1 MDTVV
6 SSDEDTSRVR
16 AGVRRRL
23 LAPWHWHAWIG
34 LGLLRVLER
43 LPYPLL
49 CRVGRA
55 VGQVARRLPLHYVKV
70 ARRNLQLCLPA
81 LSEVERE
88 RLLTRHFEEIGIAL
102 GESAMTSWSADER
115 IRELSRIDGLHHLQA
130 ALARGRGAI
139 LLTAHF
145 TTLEI
150 GARIL
155 NCATPINALYR
166 PPKNPVLAYVADHHR
181 SRQARRAIR
190 SDDVRAMVRALRNN
204 ECVWYAPDQSYR
216 KKGAEMV
223 PFFGIPAATNVATA
237 RLAKLTGAA
246 VLFYSHE
253 RLSEARG
260 YRVVIHP
267 ALDDYPGSCAIADA
281 RRFNQFI
288 EAEIGRIPEQYLWIH
303 RRFKGLTPD
312 YPNYYG
318 SAARNSLAQRHGV

>member
-1 MDTVV
+1 MQLKAITSLDTVV
-6 SSDEDTSRVR
+6 SSDDARRVR
-16 AGVRRRL
+16 AGVPLRL
-23 LAPWHWHAWIG
+23 LAPWHWHSWIG
-34 LGLLRVLER
+34 LGLLRER

-49 CRVGRA
+49 CRVGRT
-55 VGQVARRLPLHYVKV
+55 VGRIARRLPLQYVKV
-70 ARRNLQLCLPA
+70 ARRSLRLCLPTLA
-81 LSEVERE
+81 EMERE
-88 RLLTRHFEEIGIAL
+88 RLLNCHFEALGIAL
-102 GESAMTSWSADER
+102 GESAMAWWSSDER

-155 NCATPINALYR
+155 NCAIPINALYR
-166 PPKNPVLAYVADHHR
+166 PPKNLVLAYVADHNR
-181 SRQARRAIR
+181 GRQARRAIR

-216 KKGAEMV
+216 EKGAEMV
-223 PFFGIPAATNVATA
+223 PFFGISAATNVATA

-246 VLFYSHE
+246 VLFY
-253 RLSEARG
+253 
-260 YRVVIHP
+260 
-267 ALDDYPGSCAIADA
+267 ADA
-281 RRFNQFI
+281 QRFNRFI
-288 EAEIGRIPEQYLWIH
+288 EAEVGRIPDQYLWIH

-318 SAARNSLAQRHGV
+318 SAARNHPARIHSARQQERTH